1 MPAAGAGNS
10 DLNRRGRTAFYAQL
24 EQTVWRPDPK
34 TDRSLTVFGGVLAA
48 TGGYQQYPLSVYA
61 GAYLRGPFGGRPNDG
76 LGLQGAYV
84 AINKTAKA
92 QVAANFKAAGL
103 APPDEADE
111 WIFEVNYTVAL
122 APGLSIAPVAQYV
135 IHPDGIGFT
144 NPSHGFHG
152 AFLIG
157 AQVVINLNEMLGL
170 PRFIRMN

>member
-1 MPAAGAGNS
+1 MARFQPGHGWPSLHRAPG
-10 DLNRRGRTAFYAQL
+10 DLLGRRRAPL
-24 EQTVWRPDPK
+24 RQT
-34 TDRSLTVFGGVLAA
+34 A

-76 LGLQGAYV
+76 LGLQGTYV

-92 QVAANFKAAGL
+92 QVAANFKAVGL

-135 IHPDGIGFT
+135 IHPDTQTGLALPIRRTGFT
-144 NPSHGFHG
+144 APSSS
-152 AFLIG
+152 ALRLSSISMKCW
-157 AQVVINLNEMLGL
+157 ACPGL
-170 PRFIRMN
+170 FG